1 MKPTSF
7 DPGLTEKFTGR
18 IRRTIEKDGSFN
30 VIRRGALRDRDFFL
44 KMIRLSWVHF
54 FALVLG
60 AFAAAN
66 GFFALLY
73 FMLGEGRVHG
83 SGSSTQMGR
92 FAHDFFFSVQSL
104 TTVGYGN
111 MYPVGVLA
119 NSIASFE
126 TLAGLMGTAVA
137 TGLLFGRFS
146 RPSASIL
153 FSDHALIAPYQEI
166 TSLQFRI
173 ANRRANELM
182 ELDASVLLMAVEGSP
197 EQLRRNYKQLN
208 LERPH
213 VYFFPLT
220 WTVVHPIDESSPLFG
235 KTAKDLE
242 DAQAE
247 FLVLIKGFDDT
258 FSQTVHARY
267 SYRHEDLV
275 WDARF
280 LPAFNVG
287 ADGTLILDLHRVNN
301 YVVSAPGAAA
311 LEAPA
316 ETTENPA

>member
-1 MKPTSF
+1 
-7 DPGLTEKFTGR
+7 
-18 IRRTIEKDGSFN
+18 
-30 VIRRGALRDRDFFL
+30 
-44 KMIRLSWVHF
+44 
-54 FALVLG
+54 
-60 AFAAAN
+60 
-66 GFFALLY
+66 
-73 FMLGEGRVHG
+73 
-83 SGSSTQMGR
+83 
-92 FAHDFFFSVQSL
+92 
-104 TTVGYGN
+104 
-111 MYPVGVLA
+111 
-119 NSIASFE
+119 
-126 TLAGLMGTAVA
+126 
-137 TGLLFGRFS
+137 
-146 RPSASIL
+146 
-153 FSDHALIAPYQEI
+153 
-166 TSLQFRI
+166 
-173 ANRRANELM
+173 
-182 ELDASVLLMAVEGSP
+182 VLLMAVEGSP

-287 ADGTLILDLHRVNN
+287 EDGTLILDLHRVNN

-316 ETTENPA
+316 ETKENPA